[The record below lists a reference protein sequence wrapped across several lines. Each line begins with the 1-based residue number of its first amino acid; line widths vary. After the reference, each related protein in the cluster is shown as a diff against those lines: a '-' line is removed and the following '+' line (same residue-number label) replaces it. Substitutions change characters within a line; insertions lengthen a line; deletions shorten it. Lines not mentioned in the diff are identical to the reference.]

1 MGHLVYTRVN
11 YDLITGDD
19 PISQGFT
26 HKAIFKTAQ
35 FLLEHPVHIAY
46 SDQEIVTYIW
56 TKKNRA

>member
-46 SDQEIVTYIW
+46 SDQEIVTYI
-56 TKKNRA
+56 